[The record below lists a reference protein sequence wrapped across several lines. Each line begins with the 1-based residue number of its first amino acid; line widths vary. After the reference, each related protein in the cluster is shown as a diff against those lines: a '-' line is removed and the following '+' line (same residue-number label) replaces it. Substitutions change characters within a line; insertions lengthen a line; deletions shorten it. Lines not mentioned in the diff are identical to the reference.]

1 MYVRWTQALWGAPA
15 QAFSTSVVSPAISMW
30 RNLGFTVVPTVG
42 VGYAT
47 PPENP
52 GTLLSPANRT
62 DWAAAGM
69 TAAASARFGVRA
81 GARVRS
87 LPGGSAGSPPG
98 SSTPGTILKYG
109 IMIEP
114 FSTAGLSAPPHGLG
128 CFDALTRRSPAAADS
143 PDPSSAGG
151 FNFTAVG
158 LTAAQEAVERAKWR
172 AALEFYSAQGM
183 IDLSYDGFFLRQ
195 NLATIGKLVAFAQP
209 GPLDF
214 SLDADSASGTF
225 SSHHIHVSP
234 SIVMIVPVQ
243 TCSTSILRCS
253 LSSAPG

>member
-1 MYVRWTQALWGAPA
+1 M
-15 QAFSTSVVSPAISMW
+15 VSPAISMW

-62 DWAAAGM
+62 DWAAAGRM
-69 TAAASARFGVRA
+69 TAAASA
-81 GARVRS
+81 
-87 LPGGSAGSPPG
+87 LPGSAGSPPG
-98 SSTPGTILKYG
+98 STPGTLKYG

-143 PDPSSAGG
+143 PDPSSANGG

-225 SSHHIHVSP
+225 SSHHMYVSP